1 MICVGIGDFLFV
13 KLWFRPAFRAAFT
26 GKHWYNGPIADSY
39 GPAKP
44 PLSEFGNGGGR
55 RKIPGDC
62 LPGASGQS
70 TDTAGLGAL
79 RGAGSAAVSP
89 GPGPEGGDPAR
100 LDGHGLRRAR
110 RGGGLDRQRGPRGGG
125 PPPAANGAGP
135 ARGRP
140 RPLRPGAG
148 APRPRRALSAGG
160 G

>member
-110 RGGGLDRQRGPRGGG
+110 RGGDLDRQRDRRGGG
-125 PPPAANGAGP
+125 PPPP
-135 ARGRP
+135 ARRRRPPSVPPRPPLPRP
-140 RPLRPGAG
+140 R
-148 APRPRRALSAGG
+148 APRPRPASP
-160 G
+160 